1 VSTFKPMLAAD
12 CKGDLGLI
20 KLPCLV
26 SPKLDGVRCIIK
38 DGVALSRSLKPIPNA
53 YIQQWAQE
61 FSPEL
66 EGLDGELIVGP
77 PVEKPGE
84 ESVMSRTMSGVMRK
98 DGTPDFTFYVFD
110 DTEFPKYPFAGR
122 LAGVE
127 ELYQCPGMR
136 TVVVPH
142 RMISTLEE
150 LKAAVDQYIAEG
162 YEGIM
167 TRDPNGL
174 YKQGR
179 STVKEQGLIKVK
191 LFQTDEAEVI
201 GVEEMMRNENEAHCN
216 ECGHTERSTAAAGLV
231 PAGVLGSL
239 VCRRPDGVVFGIGSG
254 FTAEQRRSLWAERSN
269 LPGLTVTYKHFAYG
283 AKDAPRF
290 PTFVSF
296 RTLEDMT

>member
-12 CKGDLGLI
+12 CKGDLSLI
-20 KLPCLV
+20 KLPCLA

-38 DGVALSRSLKPIPNA
+38 YGVALSRSLKPIPNA

-66 EGLDGELIVGP
+66 EGLDGELIVGL
-77 PVEKPGE
+77 PVEQPGE

-110 DTEFPKYPFAGR
+110 DTGFHKYPFAGR

-127 ELYQCPGMR
+127 ELYPGMR

-150 LKAAVDQYIAEG
+150 LKAAVEQYIAEG

-201 GVEEMMRNENEAHCN
+201 GVEEQMHNENEKQGDGIQKRGTSAV
-216 ECGHTERSTAAAGLV
+216 GLV
-231 PAGVLGSL
+231 PAGVLGSIT
-239 VCRRPDGVVFGIGSG
+239 CRRPDGVVFGIGSG
-254 FTAEQRRSLWAERSN
+254 FTAAQRHKLWAERTT
-269 LPGLTVTYKHFAYG
+269 LPGRTVTYKHFAYG
-283 AKDAPRF
+283 TKNAPRF

-296 RTLEDMT
+296 RDKLDL